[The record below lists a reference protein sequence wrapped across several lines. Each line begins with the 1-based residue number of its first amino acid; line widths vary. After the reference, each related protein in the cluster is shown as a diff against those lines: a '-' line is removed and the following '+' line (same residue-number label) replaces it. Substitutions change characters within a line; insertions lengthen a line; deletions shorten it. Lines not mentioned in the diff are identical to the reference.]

1 MFGGPHRIDE
11 AKTAR
16 ASWGDTSETR
26 QPWRRDPRAVGKVC
40 SWTEKIRIKSLETAG
55 VVRDNAVIGQVDFV
69 EFLPSLVGCFL
80 IVPFHRSSSTATTP
94 RNGRRHFRDA
104 QRGNECGRRW

>member
-1 MFGGPHRIDE
+1 MFGGQHRIDE
-11 AKTAR
+11 AETAR

-55 VVRDNAVIGQVDFV
+55 VVRDNAETGQVIFFSRGRIVSGIRDDHGCRLGVGAMDEPKFSV
-69 EFLPSLVGCFL
+69 SRFFRFFSFPS
-80 IVPFHRSSSTATTP
+80 
-94 RNGRRHFRDA
+94 N
-104 QRGNECGRRW
+104 